1 MIRVGDL
8 VSPFFNMSIIGK
20 VVSIE
25 ENSANKVTYTT
36 TGPTSLIRV
45 AVVQV
50 DLPGGK
56 HALQK
61 FKVEDL
67 LKADR

>member
-8 VSPFFNMSIIGK
+8 VSPFFNMKVVGT

-25 ENSANKVTYTT
+25 ENSAKKKTYTT
-36 TGPTSLIRV
+36 TGPTSLVRV
-45 AVVQV
+45 AVIQV
-50 DLPGGK
+50 TLPNGD
-56 HALQK
+56 HTLQK